1 MNFNLPVTSKWVR
14 TEELHPKFKYRLNQF
29 FKDPRIAG
37 RVKIVSGVRTLA
49 QQQALYDKYKAGR
62 GNLAANPMRRMSNGM
77 RGSYHMSQEA
87 FGGYGYAV
95 DLRITGKGLSTAEV
109 NRIAAEYGC
118 VKTVPSEWWHVCPG
132 RVQGSEFVWF
142 DAPAVAG
149 DETLDAAK
157 MDAKTPLQIFA
168 EAVAEARQHVLRKG
182 SRGKHVEILQ
192 LYLEQEGF
200 CAARNKSRSRKG
212 AGIDGIFG
220 SGTKAAV
227 MKFQDSESINTGNKL
242 TMDGIVGPATWD
254 ALIN

>member
-1 MNFNLPVTSKWVR
+1 MDFNLPVTSKWVR
-14 TEELHPKFKYRLNQF
+14 TEELHPKFKFRLNQF
-29 FKDPRIAG
+29 FKDNRIAG

-132 RVQGSEFVWF
+132 KVSGTEFAWF
-142 DAPAVAG
+142 DAPAVSG

-157 MDAKTPLQIFA
+157 MDERTPLQIFA
-168 EAVAEARQHVLRKG
+168 EAVAQARLHVLRKG
-182 SRGKHVEILQ
+182 SRGKHVEVLQ
-192 LYLEQEGF
+192 LFLEQEGF
-200 CAARNKSRSRKG
+200 NTARNKKRSRKG

-242 TMDGIVGPATWD
+242 TVDGIVGPATWG

>member
-1 MNFNLPVTSKWVR
+1 
-14 TEELHPKFKYRLNQF
+14 
-29 FKDPRIAG
+29 
-37 RVKIVSGVRTLA
+37 
-49 QQQALYDKYKAGR
+49 
-62 GNLAANPMRRMSNGM
+62 
-77 RGSYHMSQEA
+77 
-87 FGGYGYAV
+87 
-95 DLRITGKGLSTAEV
+95 
-109 NRIAAEYGC
+109 
-118 VKTVPSEWWHVCPG
+118 
-132 RVQGSEFVWF
+132 
-142 DAPAVAG
+142 
-149 DETLDAAK
+149 
-157 MDAKTPLQIFA
+157 MDAKAPLQIFA

>member
-62 GNLAANPMRRMSNGM
+62 GNLAANPNRRMSNGM

-200 CAARNKSRSRKG
+200 CEARNKSRSRMG

-220 SGTKAAV
+220 SGTKADV

>member
-1 MNFNLPVTSKWVR
+1 MTYDLPTTSKWVR
-14 TEELHPKFKYRLNQF
+14 TEELHPKFKYRLNAF
-29 FKDPRIAG
+29 FKDNRIMG
-37 RVKIVSGVRTLA
+37 RVKIVSGVRTQA
-49 QQQALYDKYKAGR
+49 AQQALYDKYKAGR
-62 GNLAANPMRRMSNGM
+62 GNLAANPNRRMSNGM

-95 DLRITGKGLSTAEV
+95 DLRITGKGLTTQEV

-149 DETLDAAK
+149 DVDLDAEK
-157 MDAKTPLQIFA
+157 LEPKTPLQVFA

-182 SRGKHVEILQ
+182 SRGKHVEVLQ
-192 LYLEQEGF
+192 LYLEKEGF
-200 CAARNKSRSRKG
+200 CAARSNRRSRKG

-220 SGTKAAV
+220 SGTRRAV
-227 MKFQDSESINTGNKL
+227 MKFQDSESIATGKQL
-242 TMDGIVGPATWD
+242 AVDGVVGPSTWE

>member
-1 MNFNLPVTSKWVR
+1 MDFNLPVTSKWVR
-14 TEELHPKFKYRLNQF
+14 TEELHPRFKYRLNQF
-29 FKDPRIAG
+29 FKDNRIVG

-62 GNLAANPMRRMSNGM
+62 GNLAANPNRRMSNGM

-95 DLRITGKGLSTAEV
+95 DLRITGKGLATAEV

-142 DAPAVAG
+142 DAPAVSG
-149 DETLDAAK
+149 DETLDAVK
-157 MDAKTPLQIFA
+157 MDPKTPLQIFA
-168 EAVAEARQHVLRKG
+168 EAVTEARQHVLRKG
-182 SRGKHVEILQ
+182 SRGKPVEVLQ
-192 LYLEQEGF
+192 LFLEQEGF
-200 CAARNKSRSRKG
+200 CAARNKKRSRKG

-227 MKFQDSESINTGNKL
+227 MKFQDSEFINTGKKL
-242 TMDGIVGPATWD
+242 TVDGIVGPSTWN